1 MVGVQPGSRD
11 GDPTYLV
18 ERGDAETRRLI
29 LQAAFREPL
38 TRRLFTDA
46 RITEGMTVLDLGS
59 GAGDVAFLVA
69 EFVGPTGTVL
79 GVDADPGVLRTARAR
94 AADAGLGNVEFIEG
108 DLRTLDLDQTFDAV
122 VERFALMYLADP
134 AAALRA
140 VRAHL
145 RPGAIVA
152 VQEPNWLRD
161 SFQVHPWTPL
171 WEQVWSW
178 LRAAV
183 HQAGI
188 DPRTGFELNR
198 IFVEAG
204 LGEPVM
210 RLESGLVSATNDDV
224 HEYAASTLRSML
236 PILLQ
241 AGIADE
247 DEIGID
253 DLAQRLRAEA
263 LAAGSVLKVSDVV
276 SAHVVLP

>member
-1 MVGVQPGSRD
+1 MSDAHPGTHD
-11 GDPTYLV
+11 QDPTYLV
-18 ERGDAETRRLI
+18 GRSDFETRRLI
-29 LQAAFREPL
+29 RQAAFRDPL
-38 TRRLFTDA
+38 TRRLFNDA
-46 RITEGMTVLDLGS
+46 GITAGMNVLDLGS
-59 GAGDVAFLVA
+59 GAGDVALLAA
-69 EFVGPTGTVL
+69 EYVGPTGSVL
-79 GVDADPGVLRTARAR
+79 GVDADPGVLRTARTR
-94 AADAGLGNVEFIEG
+94 ATEAGLDNVEFVDG
-108 DLRTLDLDQTFDAV
+108 DLRTIELDRTFDGV
-122 VERFALMYLADP
+122 VERFALMYLAEP

-145 RPGAIVA
+145 RPGGIVA

-263 LAAGSVLKVSDVV
+263 LAAGSVLKVTDVV
-276 SAHVVLP
+276 SAHAVAP